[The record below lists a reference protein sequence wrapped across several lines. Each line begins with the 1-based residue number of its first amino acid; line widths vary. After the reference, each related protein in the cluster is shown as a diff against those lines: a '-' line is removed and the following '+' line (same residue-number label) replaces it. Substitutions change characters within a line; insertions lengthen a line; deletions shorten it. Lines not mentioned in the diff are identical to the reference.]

1 MNDIKTIG
9 IVGRGQIGASLATL
23 FSGNGYEVILLG
35 SHDTGVNKGEI
46 EISHN
51 FDELISEGIM
61 DEKQKAVCMSKVRY
75 TYSYEDLSGIDF
87 CYEAVTEDVE
97 IKRDVYQK
105 VEQCCQEDIV
115 IASATSA
122 ISADVLGNLLV
133 HKERFLVAHPWNP
146 AHVVPLV
153 EVCKSQHTDEAA
165 VKITEDLL
173 NNVGKKVVTLNKNI
187 EGFIGNRLQHA
198 LFREAMYLIDEGIAT
213 PEQIDDVVY
222 YSFGQRYSSIG
233 IFEHY
238 DAAGLPLQKE
248 VQSNLFPTLCNTDQP
263 QKCLI
268 SHIEAGELGA
278 RTKRGVLDWSKIDEE
293 DFRKRQR
300 KPFYRFIQWNFPE
313 E

>member
-1 MNDIKTIG
+1 MKSIRTIG

-23 FSGNGYEVILLG
+23 FSGNGYEVIMLG
-35 SHDTGVNKGEI
+35 FHDTGVNKGEI
-46 EISHN
+46 EIGHN
-51 FDELISEGIM
+51 FDELISEGLM
-61 DEKQKAVCMSKVRY
+61 NEKQKAVCMSKIRY
-75 TYSYEDLSGIDF
+75 TYSYEDLREVDF
-87 CYEAVTEDVE
+87 CYEAVSEDVN
-97 IKRDVYQK
+97 IKKEVYQQ
-105 VEQCCQEDIV
+105 VENFCRDDIV
-115 IASATSA
+115 IVSATSA
-122 ISADVLGNLLV
+122 ISADILGSLLV

-153 EVCKSQHTDEAA
+153 EVCRSRYTSDTA
-165 VKITEDLL
+165 VGITEELL
-173 NNVGKKVVTLNKNI
+173 NEVGKKVVTLKKNI

-198 LFREAMYLIDEGIAT
+198 LFREAMYLIDEGVAT

-248 VQSNLFPTLCNTDQP
+248 VQSNLFPSLCNVDKP
-263 QKCLI
+263 QKCLLD
-268 SHIEAGELGA
+268 HIEAGELGA
-278 RTKRGVLDWSKIDEE
+278 RTKRGVLDWTRIDEA

-300 KPFYRFIQWNFPE
+300 KPFYKFIQWNLPE

>member
-1 MNDIKTIG
+1 MTKIKTIG
-9 IVGRGQIGASLATL
+9 IIGRGQIGASLATL

-35 SHDTGVNKGEI
+35 FNDTGINKGEI
-46 EISHN
+46 EIGHN
-51 FDELISEGIM
+51 FDELISEGII
-61 DEKQKAVCMSKVRY
+61 DEKQKAVCMSKIRY
-75 TYSYEDLSGIDF
+75 TYSYEDLQGIDF

-97 IKRDVYQK
+97 IKRKVY
-105 VEQCCQEDIV
+105 ENAESCCRADIV

-122 ISADVLGNLLV
+122 ISADVLGDLLIN
-133 HKERFLVAHPWNP
+133 KERFLVAHPWNP

-153 EVCKSQHTDEAA
+153 EVCRSRYTDETA

-173 NNVGKKVVTLNKNI
+173 NDVGKKVVTLNKNI

-198 LFREAMYLIDEGIAT
+198 LFREAMYLIDEGVAT

-238 DAAGLPLQKE
+238 DAAGLKLQKE
-248 VQSNLFPTLCNTDQP
+248 VQSNLFPTLCNADRP
-263 QKCLI
+263 QKCLTD
-268 SHIEAGELGA
+268 HIEAGELGA
-278 RTKRGVLDWSKIDEE
+278 GTKRGVLDWSRIDEE

-300 KPFYRFIQWNFPE
+300 KPFYKFLQ
-313 E
+313 